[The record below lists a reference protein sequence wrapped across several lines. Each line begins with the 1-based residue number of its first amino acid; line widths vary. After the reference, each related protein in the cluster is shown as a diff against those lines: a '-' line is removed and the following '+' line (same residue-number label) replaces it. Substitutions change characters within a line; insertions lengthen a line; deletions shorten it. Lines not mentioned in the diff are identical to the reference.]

1 MDINSKDKSS
11 NCKDPYTTFEYFKND
26 SGQIKAK
33 TSWER
38 ASFE

>member
-1 MDINSKDKSS
+1 MDINSKNKSS
-11 NCKDPYTTFEYFKND
+11 NCKDPYTTFEYFKNG
-26 SGQIKAK
+26 SGQIKTK